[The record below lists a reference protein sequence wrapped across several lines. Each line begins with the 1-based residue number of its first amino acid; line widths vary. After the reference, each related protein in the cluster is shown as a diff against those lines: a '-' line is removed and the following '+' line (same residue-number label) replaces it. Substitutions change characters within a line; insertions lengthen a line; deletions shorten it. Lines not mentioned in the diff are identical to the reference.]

1 MQHNCKNQRR
11 NRQAE
16 NSKTMVVDAMVALA
30 NPSQAKNNKLVSLAK
45 SVDKDNDGLMDLQ
58 NPD

>member
-1 MQHNCKNQRR
+1 
-11 NRQAE
+11 
-16 NSKTMVVDAMVALA
+16 MVVDAMVALA

-58 NPD
+58 NPDWRAKWTDRVLKTLRNNLLK